1 MKFAMKSIVAAAS
14 FVAVA
19 AAQAAIVTVPTD
31 GVTVTNGVTVTAS
44 GALEFSKNLSSALTL
59 GAATVGAYGGG
70 TVTPK
75 TVSVTSGTKTTTYKT
90 YVIGAGVSSL
100 SYDNATGKVTQV
112 VSTGGT
118 TQGLNDETANG
129 NIGATGGNANIGDL
143 DVKFNADGSV
153 NIYGKI
159 AGSANDGTA
168 VNWSGLLFTVTAAN
182 VTGVTSFTTAPG
194 TYNTTLS
201 KLAITTDGF
210 DQLATVFGLDP
221 AGLGYT
227 SLKSAASDFGTLSS
241 AITVKAVPEPSTYAL
256 MGLGLVGMSLV
267 VRRRAK

>member
-31 GVTVTNGVTVTAS
+31 GVTVSNGVTVSAAGS
-44 GALEFSKNLSSALTL
+44 LEFSQGLAGALSL
-59 GAATVGAYGGG
+59 GKAQVGAYGGG
-70 TVTPK
+70 TATQVSR
-75 TVSVTSGTKTTTYKT
+75 SVTKNGKTTTYKT

-100 SYDNATGKVTQV
+100 SYDNANGNKVTEV

-118 TQGLNDETANG
+118 TQTLADADANASIVADGGTAS
-129 NIGATGGNANIGDL
+129 IGDL

-159 AGSANDGTA
+159 VGQSYAATPAN
-168 VNWSGLLFTVTAAN
+168 VNWSGLLFTVAAAN
-182 VTGVTSFTTAPG
+182 VTGTTAFSTTAG

-201 KLAITTDGF
+201 NLAITQDGF
-210 DQLATVFGLDP
+210 DQLAAVFGLA
-221 AGLGYT
+221 AGELGYNT
-227 SLKSAASDFGTLSS
+227 LSGAASNFGTLSS
-241 AITVKAVPEPSTYAL
+241 PSP
-256 MGLGLVGMSLV
+256 
-267 VRRRAK
+267 